1 MSHTFGAYFSPT
13 GGTKR
18 ALEAVCGLLGG
29 ESESFPLTGPDKKE
43 KTFGPEELLVL
54 ALPVY
59 AGQIPAVPGLLD
71 GLKGD
76 NTPCVLLA
84 TYGNR
89 HYDNALAQM
98 KRLME
103 ARGFRCVGAAAVVTP
118 HIFAPTLGV
127 GRPDGED
134 LEVLGRF
141 AQDVKDRLASGAAG
155 SVELPG
161 DPEPPAHP
169 AVPVKKDRDWDTCLG
184 CGFCAQVC
192 PTGAMDPKTLLWDME
207 KCISCMACVSRCPVG
222 ALGYNSAAIAA
233 RLTEKFSERRPV
245 EVFL

>member
-1 MSHTFGAYFSPT
+1 MTHTFGAYFSPT

-29 ESESFPLTGPDKKE
+29 ESEYLPLTGPDKKE

-76 NTPCVLLA
+76 NTPCILLA

-103 ARGFRCVGAAAVVTP
+103 ARGFRCVGGGRGHHPP
-118 HIFAPTLGV
+118 HLCPDPGGGPP
-127 GRPDGED
+127 GRGD
-134 LEVLGRF
+134 LEVLARF
-141 AQDVKDRLASGAAG
+141 AQGVKDKLASGAAG
-155 SVELPG
+155 SVEVPG
-161 DPEPPAHP
+161 DPEAPRPPRGPGEEGPGLGHLPGLRLLRPGVPHRGHGSQDSAVGYGEVHQLHGLC
-169 AVPVKKDRDWDTCLG
+169 VPVPG
-184 CGFCAQVC
+184 G
-192 PTGAMDPKTLLWDME
+192 GAGL
-207 KCISCMACVSRCPVG
+207 
-222 ALGYNSAAIAA
+222 
-233 RLTEKFSERRPV
+233 
-245 EVFL
+245 

>member
-1 MSHTFGAYFSPT
+1 MTHTFGAYFSPT

-29 ESESFPLTGPDKKE
+29 ESEYLPLTGPDKKE

-76 NTPCVLLA
+76 NTPCILLA

-103 ARGFRCVGAAAVVTP
+103 ARGFRCVGAAAVITP

-134 LEVLGRF
+134 LEVLARF
-141 AQDVKDRLASGAAG
+141 AQGVKDKLASGAAG
-155 SVELPG
+155 RSGAPRPPRGPGEEGPGLGHLPG
-161 DPEPPAHP
+161 LRLLRPGVPHRGHGSQDSAVGYGEVHQLHGLC
-169 AVPVKKDRDWDTCLG
+169 VPVPG
-184 CGFCAQVC
+184 G
-192 PTGAMDPKTLLWDME
+192 GAGL
-207 KCISCMACVSRCPVG
+207 
-222 ALGYNSAAIAA
+222 
-233 RLTEKFSERRPV
+233 
-245 EVFL
+245 

>member
-1 MSHTFGAYFSPT
+1 MTHTFGAYFSPT

-103 ARGFRCVGAAAVVTP
+103 ARGFRCVGALSLI
-118 HIFAPTLGV
+118 HI
-127 GRPDGED
+127 
-134 LEVLGRF
+134 
-141 AQDVKDRLASGAAG
+141 
-155 SVELPG
+155 
-161 DPEPPAHP
+161 
-169 AVPVKKDRDWDTCLG
+169 
-184 CGFCAQVC
+184 
-192 PTGAMDPKTLLWDME
+192 
-207 KCISCMACVSRCPVG
+207 
-222 ALGYNSAAIAA
+222 
-233 RLTEKFSERRPV
+233 
-245 EVFL
+245 